1 MTTNRFVMPLKA
13 YLSGIKLLEGN
24 LDYLEYLLREHTEN
38 FSPGAI
44 RDLCYAFVAL
54 DQYRSYMVEDLSKS
68 IVNND
73 NNVVLTQ
80 DDALTLQ
87 MYQEGMNDSLD
98 SIRRE
103 HHIVLEKQ

>member
-1 MTTNRFVMPLKA
+1 
-13 YLSGIKLLEGN
+13 
-24 LDYLEYLLREHTEN
+24 
-38 FSPGAI
+38 
-44 RDLCYAFVAL
+44 
-54 DQYRSYMVEDLSKS
+54 MVEDLSKS

-98 SIRRE
+98 SLSRE